1 MSINIGFRNNSYSLD
16 DFESSGE
23 SRLVV
28 NTFHN
33 SNAIVINQDNEAFS
47 NCVVNFRNSYAS
59 GMINNMY
66 TIYDIKNRSAIMQLS
81 SNVVMNSNIIV
92 RDLIYTAS
100 NLTAFNS
107 NVTCFLK
114 HASDKLCVYDA
125 NKSVAFE
132 VNTDDTSIKNVRVEN
147 TLYVD
152 RIRNNAGRTVEIVNP
167 NIVGLV
173 IQSFNTE
180 QALTV
185 KNVLG
190 QYYNTPTI
198 LVNRYDNLMNIMQL
212 GTCNI
217 YKPEIVNQFII
228 DRKGNVGIGPKQ
240 PDARLSISQIDDNPY
255 IIKYK
260 GVNDGDIFNMMANGS
275 FGVGTSTPGALLH
288 IVRGDD
294 MKDDLIRKDPMLR
307 LDIQYNELS
316 NISYVSNIQTIVNKN
331 NLTGVFDYNVNIVRI
346 EGDENIINTS
356 NYYNKFHIGNT
367 EFKERFWNSTYT
379 SNIVKLRIAT
389 DSIQY
394 VRGLNTHIYRSEN
407 IIYYSCNLHAYERPS
422 GYSYYAYDT
431 GSYVNN
437 DVSSTQTSNFIR
449 NHVYNYSVV
458 VMSKDTY
465 NYSGYNAIAGDAR
478 NNENRFVNAPLYYSN
493 LNGIIQSIF
502 SQNITSNFIHNIYFN
517 VNVLIEDVNHKV
529 DYKLDTDMQLYEPPH
544 YIHLTSN
551 KDFKACMTGYG
562 CLSLGSLSMTSNK
575 YVLFADGSSYLR
587 KTEIDE
593 IYSSNLT
600 INFNGINISNINAVF
615 CNSNVISNAYIQ
627 TASVS
632 NMSVVS
638 QFCSNLQTSNLN
650 IIEMNAPY
658 MKMNASLI
666 NYNTCFSVT
675 NSVNDA
681 LNDNSSLVKF
691 SAHRGLSSGNTYFK
705 NYRGLTI
712 TNDTNLIGKSIY
724 ERVNPSIAIIGYDG
738 SIPYINLGRTGSDY
752 FVRINNRDYGISGNT
767 TDVFEICCDN
777 LTGDASR
784 ISFYNNLSD
793 QTAQP
798 SFINHIKNFNV
809 LTFGELPNVCIKCST
824 DTNLAFTNGTNKI
837 ALGFPYGVNTYGLNN
852 WPRYFDNII
861 CKNASSK
868 YAPYMLNVFGNMG
881 VFSIN
886 GKNMMTLKVDNGTIN
901 DSTKEIVVMT
911 VNGDINSTGNIEC
924 IKLIELSNTSDS
936 NIKTDLKIIDNA
948 LEKVNA
954 ITGYTFKNILTSNRH
969 AGLIAQEIQQVLP
982 EVVDK
987 NNNGYLSISYG
998 HVVGLL
1004 VESIKDLSK
1013 KMDAI
1018 EKRLDALESK

>member
-100 NLTAFNS
+100 NLTVFNS

-114 HASDKLCVYDA
+114 HASDKVRVYDA

-132 VNTDDTSIKNVRVEN
+132 VNTDDTSIQNVRVEN

-152 RIRNNAGRTVEIVNP
+152 RIQNNANRTIDIINP
-167 NIVGLV
+167 NIIGLV

-180 QALTV
+180 QAVTV

-190 QYYNTPTI
+190 QYYSTPTI

-217 YKPEIVNQFII
+217 YRPEIVNQFVV

-240 PDARLSISQIDDNPY
+240 PDARLSISHIDDNPY

-260 GVNDGDIFNMMANGS
+260 GVNDGDIFNLMANGS
-275 FGVGTSTPGALLH
+275 VGVGTSTPGALLH

-307 LDIQYNELS
+307 LDIQYNGLS
-316 NISYVSNIQTIVNKN
+316 NISYASNIQTIVNKN

-346 EGDENIINTS
+346 TGDENINAS
-356 NYYNKFHIGNT
+356 NYYNKITIGNN
-367 EFKERFWNSTYT
+367 EIIDRFYNIRYDT
-379 SNIVKLRIAT
+379 SNVKLRIGT
-389 DSIQY
+389 ENIQY
-394 VRGLNTHIYRSEN
+394 ATTFTTNIFRCENTISFSSNMYG
-407 IIYYSCNLHAYERPS
+407 YERPS
-422 GYSYYAYDT
+422 VYSYTSYRT
-431 GSYVNN
+431 GSYILN
-437 DVSSTQTSNFIR
+437 TQTGIYNSNFII
-449 NHVYNYSVV
+449 NHVYNYGIIL
-458 VMSKDTY
+458 MSKDTY
-465 NYSGYNAIAGDAR
+465 NYSGYNTIPGDAR
-478 NNENRFVNAPLYYSN
+478 NNENKFVNIPLYYSN
-493 LNGIIQSIF
+493 LNGIFETLIGGG
-502 SQNITSNFIHNIYFN
+502 ITSNFIHNIYYN
-517 VNVLIEDVNHKV
+517 INVLIEDVNHKV
-529 DYKLDTDMQLYEPPH
+529 DYKLATPMQLYEPPH

-562 CLSLGSLSMTSNK
+562 CLSLGSLTMTSNK
-575 YVLFADGSSYLR
+575 YVLFADGASYLR

-600 INFNGINISNINAVF
+600 INFNGISISNINAVF
-615 CNSNVISNAYIQ
+615 CNSNIIRNAYIQ
-627 TASVS
+627 NASVS

-658 MKMNASLI
+658 LKMNASLI

-712 TNDTNLIGKSIY
+712 TNDTNLIGKGIY

-784 ISFYNNLSD
+784 ISFYNNLSE

-809 LTFGELPNVCIKCST
+809 LTFGELPNVCIKCSA
-824 DTNLAFTNGTNKI
+824 DPNLAFTNGTNKI
-837 ALGFPYGVNTYGLNN
+837 ALGFPYGINTYGLNN
-852 WPRYFDNII
+852 WPRYFDNVI
-861 CKNASSK
+861 CKNVK
-868 YAPYMLNVFGNMG
+868 YTPYMLNIFGNMG

-886 GKNMMTLKVDNGTIN
+886 GTPMMYLSVDDGTIN
-901 DSTKEIVVMT
+901 NVTNETVIMA
-911 VNGDINSTGNIEC
+911 VNGNINCELC
-924 IKLIELSNTSDS
+924 IQRSDS
-936 NIKTDLKIIDNA
+936 NIKTDLKIIDDA
-948 LEKVNA
+948 LGKVNA
-954 ITGYTFKNILTSNRH
+954 ITGYTFNNKLTSKRQ
-969 AGLIAQEIQQVLP
+969 AGLIAQEVQQVLP
-982 EVVDK
+982 EVVSK
-987 NNNGYLSISYG
+987 NNDGLLGISYG
-998 HVVGLL
+998 NVVGLL

-1013 KMDAI
+1013 KMDVI
-1018 EKRLDALESK
+1018 EKRLHALENK